1 VVSGI
6 AATTRSL
13 RALRWR
19 ARAPRIAFWAVLA
32 LLLAAGLRAAVATPA
47 QGPGEPRAAPAYD
60 QAAGAFAEGFA
71 RVYLRADPARPE
83 QREQLLGA
91 YLAGSLE
98 PDAGLADGRERTVG
112 WTAVVSQQ
120 RAGGRLAVTVAAEL
134 DGELVHLAVPVERDG
149 RGFLSVPAY
158 PALVGAPAANED
170 AQLEAER
177 EVEDEQL
184 RTVATRAVTN
194 YLAGARRNLLA
205 DLAPDAVVSLPAL
218 RLAVRSV
225 DELTWVA
232 PPRRAAVQ
240 VQAEDR
246 AGARWT
252 LRYELGL
259 VRRERWYV
267 RSLAVDPTHRGG
279 LR

>member
-1 VVSGI
+1 VSGVT
-6 AATTRSL
+6 ATTRSV
-13 RALRWR
+13 RALRWQ
-19 ARAPRIAFWAVLA
+19 ARAPRIAFWALLA
-32 LLLAAGLRAAVATPA
+32 LLLAAGLRATVATPA
-47 QGPGEPRAAPAYD
+47 QSPREPRTARAYD

-71 RVYLRADPARPE
+71 RVYLGADPARPE
-83 QREQLLGA
+83 RREGRLRA
-91 YLAGSLE
+91 YLASGLE
-98 PDAGLADGRERTVG
+98 PDAGLTNARVRTVG

-134 DGELVHLAVPVERDG
+134 GGELVHLAVPVERDG
-149 RGFLSVPAY
+149 RGFLFVPAY
-158 PALVGAPAANED
+158 PALVGALAANPD
-170 AQLEAER
+170 ARPEAER

-184 RTVATRAVTN
+184 RAVATRAVTN

-205 DLAPDAVVSLPAL
+205 DLAPDAVVSLPAV

-225 DELTWVA
+225 DELSWVA
-232 PPRRAAVQ
+232 SPRRAAVQ

>member
-1 VVSGI
+1 VTGS
-6 AATTRSL
+6 AATTRTL
-13 RALRWR
+13 RALRWQ
-19 ARAPRIAFWAVLA
+19 ARAPRIASWVVLA
-32 LLLAAGLRAAVATPA
+32 LLLAAGLRAAVTTPA
-47 QGPGEPRAAPAYD
+47 KGPGEPKAAPAYD
-60 QAAGAFAEGFA
+60 QAAGAFAEAFA
-71 RVYLRADPARPE
+71 RVYLSADPEAPEPRE
-83 QREQLLGA
+83 QRLRL
-91 YLAGSLE
+91 YLASGLE
-98 PDAGLADGRERTVG
+98 PDAGLAGGRERAVG

-120 RAGGRLAVTVAAEL
+120 RRGGRLAVTVAVEL
-134 DGELVHLAVPVERDG
+134 DGEFVHLAVPVERDG
-149 RGFLSVPAY
+149 RGFLFVPAY
-158 PALVGAPAANED
+158 PALVGAPASDPGAPS
-170 AQLEAER
+170 EAER

-184 RTVATRAVTN
+184 RAVATRAVTN

-205 DLAPDAVVSLPAL
+205 DLAPDAVVSLPAM

-225 DELTWVA
+225 NELTWVA

-259 VRRERWYV
+259 VQRERWYV
-267 RSLAVDPTHRGG
+267 RSLAVDSTHRGG